1 MLTYPGKNGF
11 YDIMIAQG
19 FIIDVSQSIIHDN
32 DAYTL
37 IQVSFI
43 LTELGFKI
51 PGTILKAFYAY
62 LNKISQGGINEEYYD

>member
-19 FIIDVSQSIIHDN
+19 FIIDVGQSIIHDN

-37 IQVSFI
+37 IQVSFS
-43 LTELGFKI
+43 LTELGF
-51 PGTILKAFYAY
+51 
-62 LNKISQGGINEEYYD
+62 